1 MNSFI
6 YHMIKVISRCY
17 QNFIEFKKIKTNWI
31 KKITEEMKSII
42 LFAIFSWA
50 SALAILEPS
59 LDNEWNQY
67 KISFI
72 KAYESKNVESSR

>member
-1 MNSFI
+1 
-6 YHMIKVISRCY
+6 
-17 QNFIEFKKIKTNWI
+17 
-31 KKITEEMKSII
+31 MKSII